1 MTEHTGS
8 NLEPVCSSH
17 VDRVTYIKCTRCDNP
32 LCTECMIPASVG
44 FQCPTCVGNTR
55 VPKVVTPVGGASV
68 EKPYVTYAL
77 IAVNIVVFLLQFSM
91 GIDES
96 SREFGMWPAGIAIEG
111 SYWSL
116 MTSAFMHASPLH
128 IAFNMY
134 ILYVMG
140 ATLERIFGHTRFIAL
155 YLLAALG
162 GSVASYWFSDLRT
175 VSVGASGAVFGLMG
189 AFIVAGR
196 RLRFDITQV
205 LILLGINLAF
215 GFIGEGVDWRA
226 HLGGMAVGAI
236 VAGIFVFAPRKHQ
249 TLIQGVGCAAV
260 LIVLIVAVMVR
271 TTDIQN
277 LLAPFVPGIA
287 T

>member
-1 MTEHTGS
+1 
-8 NLEPVCSSH
+8 
-17 VDRVTYIKCTRCDNP
+17 
-32 LCTECMIPASVG
+32 MIPASVG
-44 FQCPTCVGNTR
+44 FQCPSCVGNTK
-55 VPKVVTPVGGASV
+55 VPKVVTPVGGAV
-68 EKPYVTYAL
+68 VDKPYVTYAL
-77 IAVNIVVFLLQFSM
+77 IAINIVVFALQFSI

-96 SREFGMWPAGIAIEG
+96 STQYGMWPAGIAMNG
-111 SYWSL
+111 SYWTLISA
-116 MTSAFMHASPLH
+116 AFMHASPLH
-128 IAFNMY
+128 IVFNMY

-140 ATLERIFGHTRFIAL
+140 ITLERIFGHTRFVVL

-189 AFIVAGR
+189 AFVVAGR
-196 RLRFDITQV
+196 RLKFDITQV

-215 GFIGEGVDWRA
+215 GFIGQGIDWRA

-236 VAGIFVFAPRKHQ
+236 VAAIFVFAPRRHR
-249 TLIQGVGCAAV
+249 TLIQTIGCLVVLAA
-260 LIVLIVAVMVR
+260 LIAAVMVR
-271 TTDIQN
+271 TADIQN

>member
-8 NLEPVCSSH
+8 NMEPVCSSH
-17 VDRVTYIKCTRCDNP
+17 SDRVTYIKCTRCENP
-32 LCTECMIPASVG
+32 ICPECMIPASVG

-55 VPKVVTPVGGASV
+55 VPKVVTAVGGAIV

-77 IAVNIVVFLLQFSM
+77 IAINIVVFLLQFSV
-91 GIDES
+91 GLDES
-96 SREFGMWPAGIAIEG
+96 SREYGMWPAGIAIEG

-140 ATLERIFGHTRFIAL
+140 ATLERIFGRTRFISL

-162 GSVASYWFSDLRT
+162 GSVASYWFSDVRT

-226 HLGGMAVGAI
+226 HLGGMVVGAI
-236 VAGIFVFAPRKHQ
+236 VAAIFVFAPRKHQ
-249 TLIQGVGCAAV
+249 TLIQSAGCVAV
-260 LIVLIVAVMVR
+260 LIVLIVAVVVR

>member
-1 MTEHTGS
+1 
-8 NLEPVCSSH
+8 
-17 VDRVTYIKCTRCDNP
+17 
-32 LCTECMIPASVG
+32 MIPASVG

-55 VPKVVTPVGGASV
+55 VPKVVTAVGGAVV

-77 IAVNIVVFLLQFSM
+77 IAINIVVFLLQFSV

-96 SREFGMWPAGIAIEG
+96 STQFGMWPAGIAMNG
-111 SYWSL
+111 SYWTL
-116 MTSAFMHASPLH
+116 MTAAFMHASPLH

-140 ATLERIFGHTRFIAL
+140 VALARIFGHTRFVVL

-196 RLRFDITQV
+196 RMRFDITQV
-205 LILLGINLAF
+205 LILLGINLVF
-215 GFIGEGVDWRA
+215 GFMSEGVDWRA
-226 HLGGMAVGAI
+226 HLGGMAIGAI
-236 VAGIFVFAPRKHQ
+236 VAAIFVFAPRRHQ
-249 TLIQGVGCAAV
+249 TLIQALGCLAV
-260 LIVLIVAVMVR
+260 LIVLIAAVIVR

>member
-1 MTEHTGS
+1 
-8 NLEPVCSSH
+8 
-17 VDRVTYIKCTRCDNP
+17 
-32 LCTECMIPASVG
+32 MIPASVG
-44 FQCPTCVGNTR
+44 FQCPTCVGNAR
-55 VPKVVTPVGGASV
+55 VAKVVTPVGGEIV

-77 IAVNIVVFLLQFSM
+77 IAINIVVFLLQFSI

-96 SREFGMWPAGIAIEG
+96 STQYGMWPAGIAMNG
-111 SYWSL
+111 SYWTL
-116 MTSAFMHASPLH
+116 MTAAFMHASPLH
-128 IAFNMY
+128 LAFNMY

-140 ATLERIFGHTRFIAL
+140 VTLERIFGHTRFVVL

-215 GFIGEGVDWRA
+215 GFIGQGIDWRA
-226 HLGGMAVGAI
+226 HLGGMAVGAL
-236 VAGIFVFAPRKHQ
+236 VAAIFVFAPRKHQ
-249 TLIQGVGCAAV
+249 TLIQTLGCVAV
-260 LIVLIVAVMVR
+260 LVVLIVAVMAR
-271 TTDIQN
+271 TAEIQN
-277 LLAPFVPGIA
+277 LLAPFVPGLA